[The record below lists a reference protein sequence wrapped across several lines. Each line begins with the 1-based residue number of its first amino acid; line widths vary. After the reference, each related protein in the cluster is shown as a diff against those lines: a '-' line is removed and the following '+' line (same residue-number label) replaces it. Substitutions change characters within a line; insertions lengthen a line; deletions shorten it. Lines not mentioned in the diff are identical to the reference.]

1 MRKFRLLVFMLTTLV
16 TFANG
21 SIFVL
26 HRFDDSRYPSTNME
40 TASLRKYF
48 DYLNTNGYEVVALE
62 DMVEKLQNNQEIPD
76 NWVAFT
82 IDDAYKSFIENG
94 LKVFKE
100 YNFPFTV
107 FVNTEAV
114 ERNFPDFM
122 TWDDLREVEK
132 YGSIGNHSHTHIKLV
147 NSSKEEIIKDTKT
160 AIDLL
165 EANLENP
172 LRYYAHPYGEYDE
185 RSAEY
190 LKEAGIEVIF
200 NQSTGAISNK
210 SDIYDI
216 NRSALGNNENLKSK
230 LNIKFLDAKWN
241 DVSIVDNKVT
251 TIKVSMPKDV
261 KKVEVYLS
269 GYGWEYANVIDGEL
283 EYNINKEL
291 KLSRSR
297 IIIKDFNNGWTS
309 YLIMKK

>member
-1 MRKFRLLVFMLTTLV
+1 MKSLKLLIFLLS
-16 TFANG
+16 TFSILANG

-48 DYLNTNGYEVVALE
+48 DYLNANNYKVVPLKN
-62 DMVEKLQNNQEIPD
+62 MVEKIKKNEGIPD

-94 LKVFKE
+94 LQVFKE

-114 ERNFPDFM
+114 DREFPDFM

-147 NSSKEEIIKDTKT
+147 NSSREEILTDTKK
-160 AIDLL
+160 AIELL

-172 LRYYAHPYGEYDE
+172 LRYYAYPYGEYDE
-185 RSAEY
+185 KSAEI
-190 LKEAGIEVIF
+190 LKEAGINVIF
-200 NQSTGAISNK
+200 NQSTGAVSNK
-210 SDIYDI
+210 SNIYSI
-216 NRSALGNNENLKSK
+216 NRSALGNNENIKSK
-230 LNIKFLDAKWN
+230 LNIKYLDAKWN
-241 DVSIVDNKVT
+241 DVTIVDNKVIK
-251 TIKVSMPKDV
+251 IKVSMPLEV
-261 KKVEVYLS
+261 GKVEVYLS
-269 GYGWEYANVIDGEL
+269 GYGWEYANVVNGQL

-291 KLSRSR
+291 KLNRSR
-297 IIIKDFNNGWTS
+297 IIIKDFNNRWTS
-309 YLIMKK
+309 YLIIK

>member
-1 MRKFRLLVFMLTTLV
+1 MRSFKLLVFLLTTLAI
-16 TFANG
+16 FADG

-48 DYLNTNGYEVVALE
+48 DYLNANNYKVVPLE
-62 DMVEKLQNNQEIPD
+62 DMVSKVEKDEEIPN

-94 LKVFKE
+94 LEVFKE

-114 ERNFPDFM
+114 DRKFPDFM
-122 TWDDLREVEK
+122 TWEDLREVEK
-132 YGSIGNHSHTHIKLV
+132 YGSIGNHSHTHLKLV
-147 NSSKEEIIKDTKT
+147 KSTNEEILADTKK
-160 AIDLL
+160 AIELL

-185 RSAEY
+185 RSAGI
-190 LKEAGIEVIF
+190 LREAGIEVIF

-210 SDIYDI
+210 SNIYDI
-216 NRSALGNNENLKSK
+216 NRSALGNNENIKSK
-230 LNIKFLDAKWN
+230 LNIKYLDATWN

-251 TIKVSMPKDV
+251 TIKVSMPTEV

-283 EYNINKEL
+283 EYNIDKEL